1 MVFGNGE
8 GNDAMVRVLI
18 VEDQKI
24 MQKYFEYIVLQE
36 PEFRLVD
43 IVADSREAV
52 KICGYSA
59 IDLVLMDVQTFHNHD
74 GLTAGK
80 TIKEQHPGIKVIIV
94 TSLIDPKVLERA
106 KTGCADSLWYKDHG
120 EEEIRDVIHRTLM
133 GERVFPDVT
142 PNVEMNWITS
152 GEISPRQLEMLRLY
166 ICGMS
171 YSEIAK
177 KMDCSTS
184 GVRWNFQEMIAKAG
198 YSCKEDLIAAAL
210 ESKLIVTTLK

>member
-1 MVFGNGE
+1 
-8 GNDAMVRVLI
+8 MVRVLI

-24 MQKYFEYIVLQE
+24 MQKYFEYMLMQ
-36 PEFRLVD
+36 
-43 IVADSREAV
+43 DSELRHVQTISDAREAV

-74 GLTAGK
+74 GLSAGK
-80 TIKEQHPGIKVIIV
+80 TIREKYPHIKVLIV

-106 KTGCADSLWYKDHG
+106 KSGCADSLWYKDHG
-120 EEEIRDVIHRTLM
+120 EEEIRNVIYRSLN

-142 PNVEMNWITS
+142 PKVELNWITS
-152 GEISPRQLEMLRLY
+152 GDISPRQLEMLRLY
-166 ICGMS
+166 IHGMS

-177 KMDCSTS
+177 KMECSTS

-210 ESKLIVTTLK
+210 DSKLIVTTLK

>member
-184 GVRWNFQEMIAKAG
+184 GVRWNFQKMIAKAG

>member
-1 MVFGNGE
+1 
-8 GNDAMVRVLI
+8 MVRVLI
-18 VEDQKI
+18 VEEHKI
-24 MQKYFEYIVLQE
+24 MQKYFEYMLMQ
-36 PEFRLVD
+36 
-43 IVADSREAV
+43 DSELRHVQTISDAREAV

-74 GLTAGK
+74 GLSAGK
-80 TIKEQHPGIKVIIV
+80 TIREKYPHTKVLIV

-106 KTGCADSLWYKDHG
+106 KSGCADSLWYKDHG
-120 EEEIRDVIHRTLM
+120 EEEIRNVIYRTLN

-142 PNVEMNWITS
+142 PKVELNWITS
-152 GEISPRQLEMLRLY
+152 GDISPRQLEMLRLY
-166 ICGMS
+166 IHGMS

-177 KMDCSTS
+177 KMECSTS